1 MNIMRE
7 KILKLL
13 EQNFSLEHKHIAAM
27 LNTTEEEINK
37 EIKEMTDEGILLQA
51 KPLINWDKTDRE
63 FVTAQIDLNVTPQR
77 GEGFDKVAERI
88 YQYPEVKDCYL
99 MSGGYD
105 LCVII
110 EGKTLKEVA
119 LFVSEK
125 LAPMDFVTS
134 TTTHFILKKYK
145 QDGVTFENPHED
157 ERSVITL

>member
-1 MNIMRE
+1 MRE
-7 KILKLL
+7 NILKLL
-13 EQNFSLEHKHIAAM
+13 EQNFSLEHRHIAAM
-27 LNTTEEEINK
+27 LGCTEEEVTAEINSM
-37 EIKEMTDEGILLQA
+37 IDEGVLLQA

-63 FVTAQIDLNVTPQR
+63 FVTAQIDLNITPQR

-88 YQYPEVKDCYL
+88 YQYPEVKDLYL

-125 LAPMDFVTS
+125 LATMEFVTS
-134 TTTHFILKKYK
+134 TRTHFILKKYK
-145 QDGVTFENPHED
+145 QDGVIFEKPKKD

>member
-1 MNIMRE
+1 MRE

-27 LNTTEEEINK
+27 LNTTEEEVTK
-37 EIKEMTDEGILLQA
+37 EINEMIDEGIILQT
-51 KPLINWDKTDRE
+51 KPLINWEMTDRE
-63 FVTAQIDLNVTPQR
+63 FVTAQIDLNITPQR

-88 YQYPEVKDCYL
+88 YQYPEVKDLYL

-105 LCVII
+105 LSVII

-119 LFVSEK
+119 TFVSEK
-125 LAPMDFVTS
+125 LAPMECVLS
-134 TTTHFILKKYK
+134 TRTHFILKKYK
-145 QDGVTFENPHED
+145 QDGVVFEKPRKD

>member
-1 MNIMRE
+1 MRE

-13 EQNFSLEHKHIAAM
+13 EKNFELEHKHIAAM
-27 LNTTEEEINK
+27 LNTTEEEVDKAIN
-37 EIKEMTDEGILLQA
+37 EMIDEGILLQA

-105 LCVII
+105 LSVII

-125 LAPMDFVTS
+125 LAPMDSVTS
-134 TTTHFILKKYK
+134 TRTHFILKKYK
-145 QDGVTFENPHED
+145 QDGVIFEKPRKD

>member
-1 MNIMRE
+1 MRE

-13 EQNFSLEHKHIAAM
+13 EKNFELEHKHIAAM
-27 LNTTEEEINK
+27 LNTTVEEVDK
-37 EIKEMTDEGILLQA
+37 EIKEMIDEGVLLQA

-105 LCVII
+105 LSVII

-125 LAPMDFVTS
+125 LAPMDSVTS
-134 TTTHFILKKYK
+134 TRTHFILKKYK
-145 QDGVTFENPHED
+145 QDGVIFEEPRKD

>member
-1 MNIMRE
+1 MRE
-7 KILKLL
+7 NILKLL
-13 EQNFSLEHKHIAAM
+13 EQNFSLEHRHIATM
-27 LNTTEEEINK
+27 LGCTEDEVTAEINSM
-37 EIKEMTDEGILLQA
+37 IDEGVLLQT

-63 FVTAQIDLNVTPQR
+63 FVTAQIDLNITPQR

-88 YQYPEVKDCYL
+88 YQYPEVKDLYL

-125 LAPMDFVTS
+125 LATMEFVTS
-134 TTTHFILKKYK
+134 TRTHFILKKYK
-145 QDGVTFENPHED
+145 QDGVVFDKPKND